1 MANASLI
8 EVRDRIT
15 EVRHHL
21 EKNAPMMQVLAAL
34 NLTHPEI
41 DPMDLIK
48 DFEDVQDVANAY
60 RTALDRS
67 LYRARTLDRAVCYMS
82 YADPTGGL
90 HVTLRLTPAPA
101 GSVNPDGLPEIEL
114 TFIGRRAC
122 AALYREGQWSFHS

>member
-15 EVRHHL
+15 EVRNHL
-21 EKNAPMMQVLAAL
+21 EKNAPMMQILAAL

-41 DPMDLIK
+41 DPMDLVG
-48 DFEDVQDVANAY
+48 DPDAFD
-60 RTALDRS
+60 RALDRAQ
-67 LYRARTLDRAVCYMS
+67 YRTQTLARAMCYMS
-82 YADPTGGL
+82 YADPTDGL
-90 HVTLRLTPAPA
+90 RVMIRLTPAPA